1 LARLLIARQLIAAHA
16 RASGIISHF
25 VAVVIASSP
34 CVRIARVNFANWLLP
49 GAFVSHLVDIPPVP
63 PPHGSAAPSFGQRV
77 GISGSSIRHRDDGLS
92 VVLVSAT
99 KRSLSI
105 AQVRCS
111 GDYTAV
117 LRHSAIPFAIADS

>member
-1 LARLLIARQLIAAHA
+1 
-16 RASGIISHF
+16 
-25 VAVVIASSP
+25 
-34 CVRIARVNFANWLLP
+34 VNFANWLLP

-105 AQVRCS
+105 AQVRRS